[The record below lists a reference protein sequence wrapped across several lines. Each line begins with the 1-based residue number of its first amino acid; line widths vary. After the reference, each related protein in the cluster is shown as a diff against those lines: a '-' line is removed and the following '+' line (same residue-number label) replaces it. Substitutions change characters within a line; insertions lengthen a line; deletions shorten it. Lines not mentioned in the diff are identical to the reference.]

1 MKWSTEDLQDGKK
14 LSRTCGDYD
23 HVWIYYKIIYIY
35 TYIHIYIYIYTYI
48 YIYICIYIYTYIIY
62 IVNPTR
68 IVIAEK
74 AIE

>member
-23 HVWIYYKIIYIY
+23 HVWIYYN
-35 TYIHIYIYIYTYI
+35 IYIYTYI
-48 YIYICIYIYTYIIY
+48 YIHIYIIY